1 MNSREAAMQGKDRSA
16 LRQAKCGRRR
26 SGRLLASVVAV
37 AAAASLPTGSLADE
51 GGVSFW
57 LPGIFGSLAAVPLSP
72 GWTVNETY
80 YHWQGQAGADVS
92 AAREITIGRFNPTV
106 TLNLSGNLNA
116 LADLSLAT
124 AIYAFEQPV
133 LGAQATL
140 GLMTVYGRTDAS
152 VNATISG
159 TVGPFPFG
167 PFMRSDFGEAV
178 GFGDLYP
185 QASLRWNKG
194 VDNYML
200 YVTGD
205 IPVGLYSSSNLANIG
220 IGHGAIDAGGAY
232 TYFNPQTGREFSVT
246 AGLTYNFINP
256 STQYQNG
263 IDAHVDW
270 GLSQFLT
277 KQFQIGTVGYIYQQ
291 VSCDSGSGDRIGCF
305 ESRVLG
311 IGPQVGFIF
320 PMETPFGIKQG
331 YLNIRAYAEF
341 DHQNRAQG
349 GDIWVSLTISPPAPT
364 PPPAQPL
371 VRKY

>member
-1 MNSREAAMQGKDRSA
+1 MASAAAGLRQA
-16 LRQAKCGRRR
+16 LRQSYIAAGIAALAIAA
-26 SGRLLASVVAV
+26 LLQPAR
-37 AAAASLPTGSLADE
+37 ADE

-57 LPGIFGSLAAVPLSP
+57 VSGIYASLAAVPLQP

-80 YHWQGQAGADVS
+80 YHWQGQGGADVA
-92 AAREITIGRFNPTV
+92 AAREITIGRFNPTA
-106 TLNLSGNLNA
+106 TISLSGNLMA
-116 LADLSLAT
+116 LADLVFGT
-124 AIYAFEQPV
+124 AIYTFEQPV
-133 LGAQATL
+133 FGGQASV
-140 GLMTVYGRTDAS
+140 GLLAAYGRTDAN

-159 TVGPFPFG
+159 TVGPFAFG
-167 PFMRSDFGEAV
+167 PFTRQDFGEAT
-178 GFGDLYP
+178 GFSDLYP
-185 QASLRWNKG
+185 QATLRWNHG

-205 IPVGLYSSSNLANIG
+205 IPVGLYDSNNLANIG

-246 AGLTYNFINP
+246 TGLTYNFINP

-263 IDAHVDW
+263 VDAHLDW
-270 GLSQFLT
+270 GASQFLT
-277 KQFQIGTVGYIYQQ
+277 KQFQIGAVGYIYQQ
-291 VSCDSGSGDRIGCF
+291 LTCDSGSGDKVGCF

-331 YLNIRAYAEF
+331 YLNIRGYGEF

-349 GDIWVSLTISPPAPT
+349 FDVWVSLTISPPTPA
-364 PPPAQPL
+364 PPPAAMPTIH
-371 VRKY
+371 K

>member
-1 MNSREAAMQGKDRSA
+1 MASA
-16 LRQAKCGRRR
+16 I
-26 SGRLLASVVAV
+26 
-37 AAAASLPTGSLADE
+37 ASLRRGRIAAGIAALTMAVVSQPAQADE

-57 LPGIFGSLAAVPLSP
+57 VPGIYASLAAVPLQP

-106 TLNLSGNLNA
+106 TLNLSGNLFA
-116 LADLSLAT
+116 LADIVFGT
-124 AIYAFEQPV
+124 AIYTFEQPL
-133 LGAQATL
+133 LGGQASV
-140 GLMTVYGRTDAS
+140 GLLAAYGRTDAS

-159 TVGPFPFG
+159 TVAGFPFG
-167 PFMRSDFGEAV
+167 PFMRSDFGEAT

-185 QASLRWNKG
+185 QATLRWNHG
-194 VDNYML
+194 LDNYML

-205 IPVGLYSSSNLANIG
+205 IPVGLYNSSDLANIG

-232 TYFNPQTGREFSVT
+232 TYFNPQTGHEFSVT
-246 AGLTYNFINP
+246 TGLTYNFINP

-263 IDAHVDW
+263 IDAHLDW
-270 GLSQFLT
+270 GISQFLT
-277 KQFQIGTVGYIYQQ
+277 KQFQIGAVGYIYQQ
-291 VSCDSGSGDRIGCF
+291 LSCDSGTGDKVGCF

-331 YLNIRAYAEF
+331 YLNIRGYAEF

-349 GDIWVSLTISPPAPT
+349 YDVWVSLTISPPAST
-364 PPPAQPL
+364 PPPAAHQM
-371 VRKY
+371 VYK

>member
-1 MNSREAAMQGKDRSA
+1 MNEPAQST
-16 LRQAKCGRRR
+16 LRQARRGCR
-26 SGRLLASVVAV
+26 HKVLFSASALAV
-37 AAAASLPTGSLADE
+37 AIGLALPADSRADE

-57 LPGIFGSLAAVPLSP
+57 VPGIYASLAAVPLQP

-80 YHWQGQAGADVS
+80 YHWQGQAGADVA
-92 AAREITIGRFNPTV
+92 AAREITVGRFNPSV
-106 TLNLSGNLNA
+106 TLNLSGNLMA
-116 LADLSLAT
+116 LADIVFGT
-124 AIYAFEQPV
+124 AIYTFEQPV
-133 LGAQATL
+133 LGGRAAV
-140 GLMTVYGRTDAS
+140 GLLAAYGRTDAS

-167 PFMRSDFGEAV
+167 PFVRSDSDAAI

-185 QASLRWNKG
+185 QASLRWNQG

-246 AGLTYNFINP
+246 AGLTYNFLNT

-291 VSCDSGSGDRIGCF
+291 ISCDSGSGDRVGCF

-331 YLNIRAYAEF
+331 YLNIRGYAEL

-349 GDIWVSLTISPPAPT
+349 FDVWVSLTISPPTPA
-364 PPPAQPL
+364 PPPVAAPSL
-371 VRKY
+371 IRK

>member
-1 MNSREAAMQGKDRSA
+1 MKRTNCLGASAAI
-16 LRQAKCGRRR
+16 L
-26 SGRLLASVVAV
+26 
-37 AAAASLPTGSLADE
+37 AAAALMPTGALADE

-57 LPGIFGSLAAVPLSP
+57 VPGLFASLVAVPLEP
-72 GWTVNETY
+72 GWTVNEIY
-80 YHWQGQAGADVS
+80 YHWQGHAGADVA
-92 AAREITIGRFNPTV
+92 AAREITIGRFNPTA

-116 LADLSLAT
+116 LADLVFAT
-124 AIYAFEQPV
+124 AIYTFAEPV
-133 LGAQATL
+133 LGGQANVEL
-140 GLMTVYGRTDAS
+140 LTVYGRTDAS

-159 TVGPFPFG
+159 TLGPFPFG
-167 PFMRSDFGEAV
+167 PFTRSDFGEAV

-185 QASLRWNKG
+185 MATLRWNQG
-194 VDNYML
+194 VNNYML

-205 IPVGLYSSSNLANIG
+205 IPVGLYSSSSLANIG

-232 TYFNPQTGREFSVT
+232 TYFNQQTGREFSVGG
-246 AGLTYNFINP
+246 GLTYNFINP

-270 GLSQFLT
+270 AASQFLT
-277 KQFQIGTVGYIYQQ
+277 KQFQIGAVGYIYQQ
-291 VSCDSGSGDRIGCF
+291 LSCDGGSGDKAGCF

-320 PMETPFGIKQG
+320 PMETPFGVKQA

-349 GDIWVSLTISPPAPT
+349 GDLWVSLTISPPTPT
-364 PPPAQPL
+364 PPSAPI

>member
-1 MNSREAAMQGKDRSA
+1 MPDSQKQSQR
-16 LRQAKCGRRR
+16 
-26 SGRLLASVVAV
+26 
-37 AAAASLPTGSLADE
+37 
-51 GGVSFW
+51 
-57 LPGIFGSLAAVPLSP
+57 
-72 GWTVNETY
+72 
-80 YHWQGQAGADVS
+80 
-92 AAREITIGRFNPTV
+92 
-106 TLNLSGNLNA
+106 NLNA
-116 LADLSLAT
+116 LADLALGT
-124 AIYAFEQPV
+124 AIYTFATPV
-133 LGAQATL
+133 LGGQASV
-140 GLMTVYGRTDAS
+140 GLLTVYGRTDAS

-159 TVGPFPFG
+159 TVGGFPFG

-178 GFGDLYP
+178 GFGDLFP
-185 QASLRWNKG
+185 QATLRWNKG

-205 IPVGLYSSSNLANIG
+205 VPVGLYSSSDLANIG

-263 IDAHVDW
+263 IDGHVDW

-277 KQFQIGTVGYIYQQ
+277 KQFQIGTVGYVYQQ
-291 VSCDSGSGDRIGCF
+291 LSCDSGSGDKVGCF

-320 PMETPFGIKQG
+320 PVDTPFGMKQA

-349 GDIWVSLTISPPAPT
+349 GDVWVSLTISPPTPA
-364 PPPAQPL
+364 PPPAAQPM
-371 VRKY
+371 VHK